1 MTPTITC
8 INCGAVVP
16 RNPRLK
22 KQKYCSG
29 KDCQKAM
36 RRSWKK
42 KAYAKNKSYRKKH
55 LDTQATWREQRPAHA
70 YQQQYRESHPEY
82 VNRNRELQRT
92 RNKKRQRAQAPM
104 IVNGNSLSL
113 QPSIDVTYAVIQ
125 VKKLKD
131 CKWELVHGYNAGII
145 RAREDLPHY

>member
-29 KDCQKAM
+29 KECQKAM

-113 QPSIDVTYAVIQ
+113 QPSSDVTYAVIQ